1 MKNATNLAISI
12 HNPRFNK
19 NKQFERL
26 QSKQKH
32 CQKNEKMKQQTQ
44 NHQNQEKKIS
54 RLSRNKQI

>member
-12 HNPRFNK
+12 QNPRFNK

-44 NHQNQEKKIS
+44 NHQNQEKK
-54 RLSRNKQI
+54 